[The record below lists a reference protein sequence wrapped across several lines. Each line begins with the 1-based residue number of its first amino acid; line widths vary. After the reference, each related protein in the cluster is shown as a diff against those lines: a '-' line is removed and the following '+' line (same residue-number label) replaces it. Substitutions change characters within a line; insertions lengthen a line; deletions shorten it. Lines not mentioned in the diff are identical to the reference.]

1 MTVQIS
7 VKNLSPVT
15 YNQIPVITTELLA
28 RLYGTET
35 IRIQQNHHENKSR
48 FIEGKHFF
56 KAVGD
61 ELRNLRLVLNE
72 SQNLQPSLR
81 GLQISPKT
89 RSLILWT
96 ERGAARHA
104 KMLET
109 DQAWE
114 VFEKLEDCY
123 FSQGKTAPT
132 EQQPQIQPQ
141 FTAEEIILLCYM
153 QLWMEK
159 AQQLSKQLYPVMRE
173 LNSDYYGKLFDLA
186 YETRHITNRTRDTLL
201 REAAKLDPANYMVH
215 RARSMLAQLRA
226 RQFEF

>member
-1 MTVQIS
+1 MAVQIS
-7 VKNLSPVT
+7 VENLSPVT

-28 RLYGTET
+28 HLYGTKIKNISDNFLNNTTRFMPGKHYFKIEKNELREFKNRPET
-35 IRIQQNHHENKSR
+35 IGLV
-48 FIEGKHFF
+48 GKN
-56 KAVGD
+56 A
-61 ELRNLRLVLNE
+61 
-72 SQNLQPSLR
+72 
-81 GLQISPKT
+81 

-109 DQAWE
+109 DRAWE

-159 AQQLSKQLYPVMRE
+159 AQDISKHLYPIMKE
-173 LNSDYYGKLFDLA
+173 LNSSYTNKLYDIAF
-186 YETRHITNRTRDTLL
+186 ETIYMVTKNRDALL
-201 REAAKLDPANYMVH
+201 REAARLDQSSFVIQ
-215 RARSMLAQLRA
+215 RARPMLKSLRA

>member
-1 MTVQIS
+1 MAVQIS
-7 VKNLSPVT
+7 VENLSPVT

-28 RLYGTET
+28 HLYGTKIKNISDNFLNNTTRFMPGKHYFKIEKNELREFKNRPET
-35 IRIQQNHHENKSR
+35 IGLV
-48 FIEGKHFF
+48 GKN
-56 KAVGD
+56 A
-61 ELRNLRLVLNE
+61 RA
-72 SQNLQPSLR
+72 
-81 GLQISPKT
+81 
-89 RSLILWT
+89 LILWT

-109 DQAWE
+109 DRAWE

-159 AQQLSKQLYPVMRE
+159 AQDISKHLYPIMKE
-173 LNSDYYGKLFDLA
+173 LNSSYTNKLYDIAF
-186 YETRHITNRTRDTLL
+186 ETIYMVTKNRDALL
-201 REAAKLDPANYMVH
+201 REVTRLDMSSSVIQ
-215 RARSMLAQLRA
+215 RAMPMLKSLRA

>member
-1 MTVQIS
+1 MTTQIS
-7 VKNLSPVT
+7 VETLAAIT
-15 YNQIPVITTELLA
+15 HNQTPVITTELLA
-28 RLYGTET
+28 HLYGADVKN
-35 IRIQQNHHENKSR
+35 IQNNFARNVGR
-48 FIEGKHFF
+48 FQIGKHFF
-56 KAVGD
+56 KIEGE
-61 ELRNLRLVLNE
+61 ELRELKHR
-72 SQNLQPSLR
+72 PSLSGSVKIAR
-81 GLQISPKT
+81 NV

-123 FSQGKTAPT
+123 FSQGKTTPT
-132 EQQPQIQPQ
+132 EQHPQIQPQ

-186 YETRHITNRTRDTLL
+186 CETRHITNQTRDTLL

>member
-72 SQNLQPSLR
+72 SQNEVK
-81 GLQISPKT
+81 ISPKT

-159 AQQLSKQLYPVMRE
+159 AQDLSKHLYPIMKE
-173 LNSDYYGKLFDLA
+173 LNSSYTNKLYDIAF
-186 YETRHITNRTRDTLL
+186 ETIYMVTKNRDALL
-201 REAAKLDPANYMVH
+201 REVTRLDMSSSIIQ
-215 RARSMLAQLRA
+215 RAMPMLKSLRA